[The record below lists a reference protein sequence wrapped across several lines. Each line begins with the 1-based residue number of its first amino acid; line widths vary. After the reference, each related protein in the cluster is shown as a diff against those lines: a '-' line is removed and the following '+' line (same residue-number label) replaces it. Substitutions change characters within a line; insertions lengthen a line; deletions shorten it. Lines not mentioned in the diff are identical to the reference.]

1 MRVAGIDIGTNTVRL
16 IIADVKNEKIDRII
30 FQNRKITRLGENFI
44 NTKYLSKEAIIR
56 TVLALQQ
63 FKEIMDTFFVNK
75 YYAVATSAV
84 REAENG
90 DEFLS
95 LCEEINLKVDVIDGE
110 KEAKLTLLG
119 VTSGLSIDSDNFLIF
134 DIGGGSTEF
143 IYKDGD
149 NLIFKSAPMGVVKFA
164 DKFDF
169 KSKVSDNLLEKTK
182 EEILTYLDSL
192 NFIKE
197 AKQLIATAGT
207 PTTLAAIHLKL
218 ENYDYKKVHG
228 LTLEKSNIENI
239 LKKLCSMDA
248 TERKNIPGLEPGR
261 EDLIIPGTLIMLQ
274 IMDIAKA
281 EKLTV
286 SDFGVREGVA
296 LYAATLY

>member
-30 FQNRKITRLGENFI
+30 YQNRKITRLGENFI
-44 NTKYLSKEAIIR
+44 NTKYLSKEAILR

-90 DEFLS
+90 DEFLP

-119 VTSGLSIDSDNFLIF
+119 VTSGLSIDNDNFLIF

-143 IYKDGD
+143 IYKNGD

-192 NFIKE
+192 NFIKG

-228 LTLEKSNIENI
+228 LTLEKSTIEDI

-296 LYAATLY
+296 LYAATLD